1 LLLEEIMN
9 GYSFEDSILAIAT
22 SLTPQAL
29 SILRGSG
36 RDCINILAKVFSHPD
51 VLLNSKGNETH
62 VGWIVDEK
70 TKFDQVVVSV
80 YKAPKSFTGEDSVE
94 ITCHGSPYVTIS
106 IYNLLIKSG
115 FRQAEKGEFSFRSFF
130 NGKINLTQ
138 AEAIKQLTSSKTEH
152 EVRLAL
158 SSLSNKLFYRVDEIK
173 NEVLSLFATVDVAL
187 EYPEEEIDFD
197 KKTFFEKLDKII
209 ESIST
214 LLEKWK
220 IDKLFIEGAKVV
232 IAGRANAGKSS
243 LFNVLL
249 NEERSIVSD
258 IEGTTRDYIDSDLSF
273 KGVPITLYDTAG
285 IRHTKDVIEKV
296 GLERSFKIIEEA
308 TLVLYL
314 IYGLLTPE
322 DVSFL
327 STLKKPCIVLLTK
340 IDIASPLSEVYKA
353 LKELNIKNIISISS
367 KTHVGIEELIE
378 TAYKQL
384 CQKNESVEDEQSA
397 IISSRQKDLLTKTIE
412 CLNNIRDNENFSYLD
427 IIMQELQEAL
437 NALGEITGEVRSD
450 DILDSIF
457 SQFCV
462 GK

>member
-1 LLLEEIMN
+1 M
-9 GYSFEDSILAIAT
+9 T
-22 SLTPQAL
+22 QQ
-29 SILRGSG
+29 
-36 RDCINILAKVFSHPD
+36 
-51 VLLNSKGNETH
+51 VL
-62 VGWIVDEK
+62 D
-70 TKFDQVVVSV
+70 
-80 YKAPKSFTGEDSVE
+80 
-94 ITCHGSPYVTIS
+94 
-106 IYNLLIKSG
+106 
-115 FRQAEKGEFSFRSFF
+115 
-130 NGKINLTQ
+130 
-138 AEAIKQLTSSKTEH
+138 
-152 EVRLAL
+152 
-158 SSLSNKLFYRVDEIK
+158 
-173 NEVLSLFATVDVAL
+173 
-187 EYPEEEIDFD
+187 
-197 KKTFFEKLDKII
+197 
-209 ESIST
+209 
-214 LLEKWK
+214 
-220 IDKLFIEGAKVV
+220 
-232 IAGRANAGKSS
+232 
-243 LFNVLL
+243 
-249 NEERSIVSD
+249 
-258 IEGTTRDYIDSDLSF
+258 
-273 KGVPITLYDTAG
+273 
-285 IRHTKDVIEKV
+285 TKDVIEKV

-340 IDIASPLSEVYKA
+340 IDIASPLPEVYKA

-367 KTHVGIEELIE
+367 KTYVGIEELIE

-412 CLNNIRDNENFSYLD
+412 CLNDIRDNENFSYLD